1 MIAACPWCDRMAV
14 VSDDAAVIVGALSGE
29 KSCSDC
35 ADEWKRMGAFGN
47 RPTEQRERGGS
58 G

>member
-35 ADEWKRMGAFGN
+35 ADEWKRMGAFGKPPD
-47 RPTEQRERGGS
+47 RAEGAS
-58 G
+58 GK